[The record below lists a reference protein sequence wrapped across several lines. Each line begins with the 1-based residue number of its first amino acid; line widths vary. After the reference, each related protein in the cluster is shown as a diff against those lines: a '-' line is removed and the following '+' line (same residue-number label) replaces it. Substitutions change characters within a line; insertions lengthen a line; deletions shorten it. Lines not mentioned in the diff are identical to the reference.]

1 MNENT
6 MTPLIYAGLS
16 PLSRFGFLNRAKAP
30 IMYIVSEVL
39 GVSLDEITSKSRR
52 FDIVMARCMICYFT
66 RKHTKMTLSEIGS
79 MLGGR
84 DHTTVI
90 YHLDQFPHRYEYED
104 RFRRYAGEV
113 ERVIKDTFCS
123 E

>member
-1 MNENT
+1 

-39 GVSLDEITSKSRR
+39 GVTLEEITSKSRR

-66 RKHTKMTLSEIGS
+66 RKYTKMTLSEIGVA
-79 MLGGR
+79 LGGR
-84 DHTTVI
+84 DHSTVI
-90 YHLDQFPHRYEYED
+90 YQIDQYPLRYEYEEQ
-104 RFRRYAGEV
+104 FRRFANKV
-113 ERVIKDTFCS
+113 ELMIPTSVSGRK
-123 E
+123 